1 MAVKYICDECNSS
14 IDYSSPVATD
24 EFDNNVT
31 YYPEGLITHDG
42 EHMDNHICKK
52 CAIREHGNKNKRK
65 LEDIID
71 ERTEKWLQKQKIK

>member
-1 MAVKYICDECNSS
+1 MAVKFICDECNSS

-52 CAIREHGNKNKRK
+52 CAIREG
-65 LEDIID
+65 DSPDYFID
-71 ERTEKWLQKQKIK
+71 DDDRQ